1 MRALQFQ
8 AIQQVA
14 LIEIDPPQIGDDEL
28 LIKTGAAV
36 ICTSDL
42 NDLRENA
49 FGIQLPIIMGH
60 EGAGTVVSTGRQVTD
75 FEVGDRVA
83 THPVHPCGQ
92 CVNCRNGMGHLCLD
106 MGHFALNRPG
116 VFAEYFPVR
125 ADRARR
131 IPNALS
137 FTVAAL
143 AEPVSVCLEALNQA
157 NLSPGSKL
165 LIIGDGPFGVLIAR
179 LAQALSLDK
188 VVIAG
193 RHDFRLGFA
202 AGAIQINEKKV
213 EDPMA
218 DLRAEAGE
226 AGYDAVIQAV
236 GSGEAVRQGLALLR
250 PKGRLVVFSA
260 VPGET
265 PIDLF
270 DLHVRELEIVGA
282 CNDQDL
288 LDDAVTC
295 LSDPTLALGELV
307 THTLPLEAYQQA
319 LDLAATGREEAMKVA
334 FVFDQEVTVHSPPP

>member
-1 MRALQFQ
+1 MKALQFQ

-14 LIEIDPPQIGDDEL
+14 LINTDPPTIGDDEL

-49 FGIQLPIIMGH
+49 FGIQLPAIMGH
-60 EGAGTVVSTGRQVTD
+60 EGAGTVVAVGAQVSD
-75 FEVGDRVA
+75 FEVGDRVT

-92 CVNCRNGMGHLCLD
+92 CVNCCNDMGHLCLD

-131 IPNALS
+131 IPVTMP

-157 NLSPGSKL
+157 NLSPGGKL

-179 LAQALSLDK
+179 LAQALPLKK

-202 AGAIQINEKKV
+202 TGAVRINEKKID
-213 EDPMA
+213 DPMA
-218 DLRAEAGE
+218 RLRAEAGE
-226 AGYDAVIQAV
+226 SGYDAVIQAV
-236 GSGEAVRQGLALLR
+236 GAAQAVHQGLALLR

-288 LDDAVTC
+288 LDDAVAS
-295 LSDPTLALGELV
+295 LSDPALALGELV
-307 THTLPLEAYQQA
+307 THELPLEAYQLA

-334 FVFDQEVTVHSPPP
+334 FVFDEETVR

>member
-1 MRALQFQ
+1 MKALQFQ

-14 LIEIDPPQIGDDEL
+14 LIDADPPSIGDDEL

-49 FGIQLPIIMGH
+49 FGIQLPVIMGH
-60 EGAGTVVSTGRQVTD
+60 EGAGTVVAVGPQVND
-75 FEVGDRVA
+75 FGVGDRVT

-92 CVNCRNGMGHLCLD
+92 CVNCRNDMGHLCLD

-116 VFAEYFPVR
+116 VFAEYFAVR
-125 ADRARR
+125 ADRARH
-131 IPNALS
+131 IPDTMP

-157 NLSPGSKL
+157 NLPPGGTL

-179 LAQALSLDK
+179 LAQALPLDK

-202 AGAIQINEKKV
+202 TGAVQINEKKV
-213 EDPMA
+213 DDPMA
-218 DLRAEAGE
+218 RLRAESEDGAKQS
-226 AGYDAVIQAV
+226 GYDAVIQAV
-236 GSGEAVRQGLALLR
+236 GTGQAVRQGLALLR

-288 LDDAVTC
+288 LDAAVAS
-295 LSDPTLALGELV
+295 LSDPALGLGELV
-307 THTLPLEAYQQA
+307 THQLPLEAYQQA

-334 FVFDQEVTVHSPPP
+334 FVFDEEAV